1 MIKHSLATT
10 AMGIATAMSWAVLL
24 NVSSVAAADIVALSA
39 GPLRSALTEL
49 LPLFEKSS
57 GHKVTVEYAT
67 VEPLVGRVLKGA
79 MADVLIVTKQPI
91 SSLQHEGKVL
101 SGSDKDIAR
110 VGMGVEVRRGASKPD
125 ISSIESFRRA
135 MLAAGSIAYID
146 PTTAPGGAYIAA
158 LFERIG
164 IASDVRSKTK
174 FYGPSGTEAAV
185 AAGEVEIG
193 LSQVTII
200 AATPGVE
207 LVGPLPAEI
216 QNFLQFTA
224 GILVSN
230 REPDAARMLI
240 EFLSSPTAVS
250 IMKLKGFE

>member
-1 MIKHSLATT
+1 MAMTAQSLMTT
-10 AMGIATAMSWAVLL
+10 ATATALSWAMLL
-24 NVSSVAAADIVALSA
+24 NVSSAAAADIVVLSA
-39 GPLRSALTEL
+39 PPLRSAMSEL

-57 GHKVTVEYAT
+57 GHTVTIEYAT
-67 VEPLVGRVLKGA
+67 VDPLVDRVSRGA
-79 MADVLIVTKQPI
+79 MADILIVTKQPI
-91 SSLQHEGKVL
+91 SSLQHDGKIV
-101 SGSDKDIAR
+101 SGSDKDIAK

-125 ISSIESFRRA
+125 IGSIDSFKRT
-135 MLAAGSIAYID
+135 MLAARSIAYID
-146 PTTAPGGAYIAA
+146 PATAPGGVYIAS

-164 IASDVRSKTK
+164 IASDLKGKTK

-193 LSQVTII
+193 LSQVTVI

-216 QNFLQFTA
+216 QNYLQFTA
-224 GILVSN
+224 GILVSSKQ
-230 REPDAARMLI
+230 PDAAKMLI
-240 EFLSSPTAVS
+240 EFLSSSNAAS